1 MFSGIVME
9 VPSPQGARIKVIGV
23 GGGGGNAINNMISE
37 GLSGVDYIAANT
49 DAQALASNRADDHV
63 QLGRETTRGLGAG
76 GNPEVG
82 YRSAEEDADALRAS
96 LEGADMV
103 FLTTGLGGG
112 TGTGAA
118 PVIARVARELG
129 ILTVAV
135 VTRPFTF
142 EGKHRARLAEEGLHA
157 LAEHVDT
164 LIVIPND
171 RILQIVDRRMPLK
184 NAFRVVDSVVVEAV
198 RGISDMI
205 NAPGYINVDFADVQ
219 AVMRGKGMA
228 LMGTGRASGDDRAQL
243 AAQAAISSPLLED
256 ARIEGATT
264 LLVTITGSSDMSIA
278 DIEAAMSLIQQ
289 SAAADTYT
297 KMGAVIDESMGDD
310 IKVTVIATGY
320 DRTRLARA
328 ADQTQLGRLQ
338 TGSTSSRPLAHN
350 APTQPNLRA
359 VSQEVPVYAQAG
371 LSAHERAVAQAM
383 PMHAS
388 PAHQSGHYAA
398 QRMATPSRAV
408 PPPQYESEL
417 DVPTFQRKQTG
428 QFPANTPVAS
438 HDRRDLLTSGPYGG
452 PNAELDLPT
461 FRRK

>member
-1 MFSGIVME
+1 MFSGIVMDNST
-9 VPSPQGARIKVIGV
+9 PAGARIKVIGV
-23 GGGGGNAINNMISE
+23 GGGGGNAVNNMIHE
-37 GLSGVDYIAANT
+37 GLSGVDYVAANT
-49 DAQALASNRADDHV
+49 DAQALAANRAADHV

-76 GNPEVG
+76 GSPEVG
-82 YRSAEEDADALRAS
+82 FKAAEEDAESLRQVLA
-96 LEGADMV
+96 GADMV

-142 EGKHRARLAEEGLHA
+142 EGKHRARLAEDGLQA

-228 LMGTGRASGDDRAQL
+228 LMGTGRAGGDNRAEI

-278 DIEAAMSLIQQ
+278 DVEAAMSLIQQ

-297 KMGAVIDESMGDD
+297 KMGAVIDESMGED

-320 DRTRLARA
+320 DRTRLARG
-328 ADQTQLGRLQ
+328 ADQSQFSRMQSGSQGR
-338 TGSTSSRPLAHN
+338 PAVHN
-350 APTQPNLRA
+350 APTQPTRA
-359 VSQEVPVYAQAG
+359 VQAQEVPVYVSAG
-371 LSAHERAVAQAM
+371 MSAHERAAAVAHPGASMHSQEAYRM
-383 PMHAS
+383 PTPPRV
-388 PAHQSGHYAA
+388 PA
-398 QRMATPSRAV
+398 
-408 PPPQYESEL
+408 PQYETEL

-428 QFPANTPVAS
+428 QFPASTPVTSA
-438 HDRRDLLTSGPYGG
+438 DRRDLLTSGPYGG
-452 PNAELDLPT
+452 PNADLNLPT

>member
-1 MFSGIVME
+1 MFSGIVMDT
-9 VPSPQGARIKVIGV
+9 PDPTSARIKVIGV
-23 GGGGGNAINNMISE
+23 GGGGGNAVNNMIHE
-37 GLSGVDYIAANT
+37 GLTGVDYIAANT
-49 DAQALASNRADDHV
+49 DAQALAANRAGDHV

-76 GNPEVG
+76 GSPEVG
-82 YRSAEEDADALRAS
+82 SKAAEEDAESLRQS
-96 LEGADMV
+96 LAGADMV

-142 EGKHRARLAEEGLHA
+142 EGKHRARLAEDGLQA

-228 LMGTGRASGDDRAQL
+228 LMGTGRASGDNRAEI

-264 LLVTITGSSDMSIA
+264 LLVTITGSSDMAIA

-320 DRTRLARA
+320 DRTRLARG
-328 ADQTQLGRLQ
+328 ADQNLMGRMQ
-338 TGSTSSRPLAHN
+338 GGSQQGRPAVHN
-350 APTQPNLRA
+350 APTQPVRA
-359 VSQEVPVYAQAG
+359 VQAQEVPVYVAAG
-371 LSAHERAVAQAM
+371 MSAHERAAAM
-383 PMHAS
+383 AHPGAS
-388 PAHQSGHYAA
+388 MNAHDNY
-398 QRMATPSRAV
+398 RMATPPRV
-408 PPPQYESEL
+408 PAPQFETEL

-428 QFPANTPVAS
+428 QFPASTPVAS
-438 HDRRDLLTSGPYGG
+438 ADRRDLLTSGPYGG
-452 PNAELDLPT
+452 PNADLNLPT